1 LIIRDFGPGCDEGQL
16 VTIWGSAM
24 YFPYLYARQ
33 GECRAIEDIASALG
47 ANQKVIPVLEP
58 VAINSRDL
66 IRALTVLKQSGMA
79 TYLVI
84 NPTKKTFNV
93 SSVLST
99 WLADV
104 APFLNDARVTRPTL
118 EVRAGTSLTEI
129 STFLVSF
136 PNRSLGLSIRSSHIP
151 AATIAAATS
160 GHDVLHFLHASA
172 DPVGYSA
179 AVGASRSVEVRDSF
193 RTEPRNADYVGTEQF
208 TASHLYFAGEGRPG
222 FSDYTLLPGKFNDS
236 GGPLGAAVIH
246 LSFVETTNKS
256 IWVEHFVSDE
266 TRQYQGTQPS
276 KLLEAMTKMDL
287 AVKANPSKFGST
299 PGLASYQAQYA
310 IRTPTSPTYNKRQ
323 QVSHHIATAA
333 TVV

>member
-1 LIIRDFGPGCDEGQL
+1 
-16 VTIWGSAM
+16 M

-33 GECRAIEDIASALG
+33 GECRAIEDIASG
-47 ANQKVIPVLEP
+47 AGASSQKVMPLLEP
-58 VAINSRDL
+58 AAINSRDL
-66 IRALTVLKQSGMA
+66 IRALTALKQSGMA
-79 TYLVI
+79 TYLII
-84 NPTKKTFNV
+84 NPSKKTFNV
-93 SSVLST
+93 SSVLGT

-104 APFLNDARVTRPTL
+104 APFLNDATITRPTL
-118 EVRAGTSLTEI
+118 EVRASTSLADI
-129 STFLVSF
+129 STFLSSF
-136 PNRSLGLSIRSSHIP
+136 PNRSLGLSIRSSHIL

-172 DPVGYSA
+172 DPVGYSVS
-179 AVGASRSVEVRDSF
+179 VGASRSVEVRDSF
-193 RTEPRNADYVGTEQF
+193 RTEARNADYFGTEQF
-208 TASHLYFAGEGRPG
+208 TASHLYFASEGRPG

-246 LSFVETTNKS
+246 LSFVETTSKS
-256 IWVEHFVSDE
+256 LWVEHFVSDE

-276 KLLEAMTKMDL
+276 KLLEAMTKLDL
-287 AVKANPSKFGST
+287 AVAANTSKFGST

-323 QVSHHIATAA
+323 QISHHIATAA